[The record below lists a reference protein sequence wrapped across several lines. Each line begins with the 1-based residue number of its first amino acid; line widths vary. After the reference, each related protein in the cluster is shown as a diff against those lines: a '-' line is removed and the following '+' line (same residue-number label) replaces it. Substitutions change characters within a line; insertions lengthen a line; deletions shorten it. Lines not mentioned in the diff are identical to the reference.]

1 MTLVHEIALLVILFT
16 ALAFFFDIHGK
27 NTLYSS
33 IMVHVIAFLIA
44 LLLSKGIYT
53 FLHSC

>member
-1 MTLVHEIALLVILFT
+1 
-16 ALAFFFDIHGK
+16 
-27 NTLYSS
+27 
-33 IMVHVIAFLIA
+33 MVHVIAFLIA